1 MPRMGHGPNRG
12 NAEVEHAKNFG
23 KTLKKLISYLGEYK
37 IKLFFVVLFSIASTI
52 FTIVGPKILG
62 NITTEIFNGLIKKIT
77 NTGGINFTVIRNT
90 TIILIIIYIVS
101 SIFQIIQGIIMSKVS
116 NDISYKLRNK
126 LSEKINRLP
135 MKYFD
140 SKTHGEVLSVVT
152 NDIDTVSQALNQ
164 SVTTI
169 ITSVS
174 TIIGVIIMMLTI
186 NIPMTIVSVLI
197 VPFCMMILG
206 RVIKKSQKYFSI
218 QQNYLGH
225 VNGHIEEVYGGYDI
239 VKAFN
244 GEDKV
249 ITKFDELN
257 DTLYDSAWKSQFLST
272 AMHPIMG
279 FIGNLG
285 YVIITILGGYMVI
298 KDKIKVGDILSFTQ
312 YVRNFTNQ
320 ISQLSQ
326 VINSIQ
332 SAVAASERVFEF
344 LDLEEEVIKV
354 KNPQSIKNITGN
366 VTFDHVKFGYN
377 ENKTIINDF
386 SADIKDGQKVAI
398 VGPTGAGKTTIVKLL
413 MRFYELNSG
422 RILIDGKDITK
433 FNRDDIRSLFGM
445 VLQDTWLF
453 NGTIKENIRYGK
465 LDASD
470 YDIKE
475 ACKTASVDHFIKTL
489 PDGYDMVLNEEADN
503 ISGGQKQLLTIA
515 RVILANPKILILDEA
530 TSSVDTRTEI
540 MIQEAMDKLMEGRT
554 SFIIAHR
561 LSTIKNAD
569 LILVMNDGDIVE
581 QGNHETLLKKDGFY
595 AKLYNSQFEE

>member
-386 SADIKDGQKVAI
+386 SANIKDGQKVAI

-453 NGTIKENIRYGK
+453 NGTIKENIKYGK